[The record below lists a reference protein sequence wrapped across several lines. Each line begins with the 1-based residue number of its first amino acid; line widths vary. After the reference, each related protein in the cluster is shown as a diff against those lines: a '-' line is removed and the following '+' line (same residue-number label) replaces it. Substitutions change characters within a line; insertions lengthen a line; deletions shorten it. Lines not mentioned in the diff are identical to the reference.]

1 MLSATFTRTGLLAT
15 AAISKTDWRIAR
27 GALPLIPRERS

>member
-15 AAISKTDWRIAR
+15 AFAEVQ
-27 GALPLIPRERS
+27 GALLLIPRERS